1 MLIKQGKCPAL
12 IYVFFF
18 FLPRRNIIFE
28 NPVRNGILREKGLIH
43 GVLDH
48 VTLLHKNNQ
57 NFLGPNTG
65 AFSAN
70 SQTLQWINLCL
81 FPSSVSKMLSMSCYL
96 FGI

>member
-1 MLIKQGKCPAL
+1 MF
-12 IYVFFF
+12 FFF

-70 SQTLQWINLCL
+70 SQTPVDQPVFISEFGFKN
-81 FPSSVSKMLSMSCYL
+81 VIYVVLSFWHL
-96 FGI
+96 V